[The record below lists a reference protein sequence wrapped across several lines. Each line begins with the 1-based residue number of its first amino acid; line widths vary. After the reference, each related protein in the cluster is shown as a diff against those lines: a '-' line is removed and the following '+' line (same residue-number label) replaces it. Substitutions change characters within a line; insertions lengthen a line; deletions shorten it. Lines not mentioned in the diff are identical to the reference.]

1 MEVHECAFLFTA
13 GLNRRN
19 ILDRAWMKETT
30 GFSRVEFQFP
40 PNQAGGCRSKRPST
54 FSRWSLPEIVRDRG

>member
-19 ILDRAWMKETT
+19 VLDRAWMKETT

-40 PNQAGGCRSKRPST
+40 PNPAGGSYSK
-54 FSRWSLPEIVRDRG
+54 IVRDRG